1 MTRKQFTISEEQKK
15 QYAGLYLLDYMVTE
29 SYTFPLLLEE
39 DDTDLEP
46 VLEWL
51 LTKDYIGII
60 DNERYE
66 QTVNGKA
73 ALSLFMTRYKEYL
86 KTFDIFSAVDLET
99 GEFAFASCD
108 EFKNET
114 EWRNFLNNEQWDDL
128 RVAVADYRDMDPV
141 EVVFMSFINENRFG
155 RNETGWQFNLLLGT
169 VWDEILEIANTA
181 IRWQELGWEDEQ
193 GNVRAEDV
201 IQDIINQG
209 TEIMNRIH
217 ESVD

>member
-1 MTRKQFTISEEQKK
+1 MTREQFTISEEQKK

-29 SYTFPLLLEE
+29 SHTFPLLLEE

-73 ALSLFMTRYKEYL
+73 ALSLFMTRYKEFL

-155 RNETGWQFNLLLGT
+155 RNETGWQFDLLLGT
-169 VWDEILEIANTA
+169 VWDEILEIADTA

-193 GNVRAEDV
+193 GSVRAEDV
-201 IQDIINQG
+201 IKDIINQG

-217 ESVD
+217 EQDD

>member
-1 MTRKQFTISEEQKK
+1 MKQFTISEEQKK

-29 SYTFPLLLEE
+29 SHTFPLLLEE

-73 ALSLFMTRYKEYL
+73 ALSLFMTRYKEFL

-114 EWRNFLNNEQWDDL
+114 EWRNFLDNEQWDDL

-155 RNETGWQFNLLLGT
+155 RNETGWQFDLLLGT
-169 VWDEILEIANTA
+169 VWDEILEIADTA

-193 GNVRAEDV
+193 GSVRAEDV
-201 IQDIINQG
+201 IKDIINQG

>member
-1 MTRKQFTISEEQKK
+1 MTQKQFTISEEQKK

-29 SYTFPLLLEE
+29 SHTFPLLLEE

-51 LTKDYIGII
+51 LSKDYIGII

-73 ALSLFMTRYKEYL
+73 ALSLFMTRYKEFL
-86 KTFDIFSAVDLET
+86 KTFDIFSAVDLGT

-128 RVAVADYRDMDPV
+128 RVAVAEYRDMDPV
-141 EVVFMSFINENRFG
+141 EIVFMSFINENRFG
-155 RNETGWQFNLLLGT
+155 KNETGWQFDLLLGT
-169 VWDEILEIANTA
+169 VWDEILEIADTA

-193 GNVRAEDV
+193 GSVRAEDV
-201 IQDIINQG
+201 IKDIINQG

-217 ESVD
+217 AQDD

>member
-1 MTRKQFTISEEQKK
+1 MTQKQFTISEEQKK

-29 SYTFPLLLEE
+29 SHTFPLLLEE

-51 LTKDYIGII
+51 LSKDYIGII

-73 ALSLFMTRYKEYL
+73 ALSLFMTRYKEFL
-86 KTFDIFSAVDLET
+86 KTFDIFSAVDLGT

-128 RVAVADYRDMDPV
+128 RVAVADYRGMDPV

-155 RNETGWQFNLLLGT
+155 RNETGWQFDLLLGT
-169 VWDEILEIANTA
+169 VWDEILEIADTA

-193 GNVRAEDV
+193 GSVRAEDV
-201 IQDIINQG
+201 IKDIINQG

>member
-1 MTRKQFTISEEQKK
+1 MTQKQFTISEEQKK

-29 SYTFPLLLEE
+29 SHTFPLLLEE

-51 LTKDYIGII
+51 LSKDYIGII

-73 ALSLFMTRYKEYL
+73 ALSLFMTRYKEFL
-86 KTFDIFSAVDLET
+86 KTFDIFSAVDLGT

-128 RVAVADYRDMDPV
+128 RVAVAEYRDMDPV
-141 EVVFMSFINENRFG
+141 EIVFMSFINENRFG
-155 RNETGWQFNLLLGT
+155 KNETGWQFDLLLGT
-169 VWDEILEIANTA
+169 VWDEILEIADTA

-193 GNVRAEDV
+193 GSVRAEDV
-201 IQDIINQG
+201 IKDIINQG